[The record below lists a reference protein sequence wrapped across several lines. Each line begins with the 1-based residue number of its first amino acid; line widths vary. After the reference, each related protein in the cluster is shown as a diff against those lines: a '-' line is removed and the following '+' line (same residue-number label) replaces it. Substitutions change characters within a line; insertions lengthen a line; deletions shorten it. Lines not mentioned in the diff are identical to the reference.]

1 MPDCSIRM
9 NRGVCISQDRAG
21 EVRRAEYRPVLGVVI
36 HGCQE
41 QRLPMTGVRLETPPR
56 SVYMRGSDSRNSI
69 NTGTA
74 LKRAMTTPPDR
85 ARMVIF
91 L

>member
-41 QRLPMTGVRLETPPR
+41 QRLETYGHWTDDANQLR
-56 SVYMRGSDSRNSI
+56 MDVYYF
-69 NTGTA
+69 
-74 LKRAMTTPPDR
+74 LKQD
-85 ARMVIF
+85 
-91 L
+91 